1 MTGSNRTKVI
11 AYMVENPLLL
21 RGCKIIELQRKVTVA
36 IGIEAPLSTLGGL
49 RRDLGWPPLQVKAS
63 FKADARI
70 AKLEET
76 LSYIVTQLNIDL
88 PERLK

>member
-1 MTGSNRTKVI
+1 
-11 AYMVENPLLL
+11 MVENPLLL
-21 RGCKIIELQRKVTVA
+21 RGCKIIELQRKVRVA

-63 FKADARI
+63 FYTDARI
-70 AKLEET
+70 AKLAKLEET
-76 LSYIVTQLNIDL
+76 VSYIVTQLNIDL

>member
-21 RGCKIIELQRKVTVA
+21 RGCKIIELQRKVRVA

-63 FKADARI
+63 FYTDARI

-76 LSYIVTQLNIDL
+76 VSYIVTQLNIDL